1 MRAWHFLK
9 SNKTLRYDDKTQ
21 VELGVTIKC
30 APNKVKLCEFGFHA
44 SLKPLDALSFVNW
57 EDAVICLVELGG
69 TIIKGDDKVVASE
82 RTVIAWCSADDILHE
97 FACQCAESTLHHFE
111 RSFPNDSRPRLAIE
125 AKRQFKRG
133 EISAQKLNAAESA
146 ARAAALAAWSA
157 ARSAE
162 SAAQSAARAAES
174 AAESAARAAEF
185 AAWSA
190 ARSAAL
196 AAWSAARSAASAAR
210 AAEVAAWSAQN
221 ALLESLFLEALGLT
235 KEDLK

>member
-9 SNKTLRYDDKTQ
+9 SDKTLRYDDKTQ

-69 TIIKGDDKVVASE
+69 TIIKCDDKVVASE
-82 RTVIAWCSADDILHE
+82 RTVIAWCKADDILHE

-133 EISAQKLNAAESA
+133 ELSAQELNA
-146 ARAAALAAWSA
+146 
-157 ARSAE
+157 
-162 SAAQSAARAAES
+162 
-174 AAESAARAAEF
+174 
-185 AAWSA
+185 A

-196 AAWSAARSAASAAR
+196 AAWSAARSAARSAEAAALAAESAAES
-210 AAEVAAWSAQN
+210 AALAAWAAARSAALAARSAALAARSAQN
-221 ALLESLFLEALGLT
+221 DLLESLFLEALGLT